1 MFYIDGGIGQS
12 NNSDKMYIKVMSYG
26 DHFVP
31 LELRDW
37 SGSSK
42 VENNGYLRCS
52 ILMVVQLQIGWS
64 NNSDKMY
71 IKVTSYGDHFVPL
84 ELRDWSSSSK
94 VENNGYLQCLYIG
107 GGIAPDW
114 LVKQF

>member
-1 MFYIDGGIGQS
+1 
-12 NNSDKMYIKVMSYG
+12 
-26 DHFVP
+26 
-31 LELRDW
+31 
-37 SGSSK
+37 
-42 VENNGYLRCS
+42 
-52 ILMVVQLQIGWS
+52 
-64 NNSDKMY
+64 MY